1 MMGIEKLDNID
12 VSKLYEIE
20 SFIGIPIFIAIDD
33 RWWYK

>member
-20 SFIGIPIFIAIDD
+20 YFIGIPVFIAIDD
-33 RWWYK
+33 RW

>member
-1 MMGIEKLDNID
+1 LDNID

-20 SFIGIPIFIAIDD
+20 SSIGIPIFIAIDD